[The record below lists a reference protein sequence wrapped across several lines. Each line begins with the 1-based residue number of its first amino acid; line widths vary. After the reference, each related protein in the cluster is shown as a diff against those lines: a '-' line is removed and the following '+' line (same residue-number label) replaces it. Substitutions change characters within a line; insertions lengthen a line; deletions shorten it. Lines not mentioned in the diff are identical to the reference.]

1 MTTLLEESIDKRAH
15 SPLTW
20 LLSRQIF
27 WVFVAAVVAVTALSL
42 ATDTFATQRNL
53 FNVTRN
59 FAFVGIV
66 ALGMTAVIITGGIDL
81 SVGSIVCLAGIMLG
95 VVMNAG
101 YSIWAGVGAA
111 LLTSLAIGAL
121 NGVLIA
127 YVRMPPFVITLGML
141 AIARSLAM
149 VVSNNRMV
157 YDFGPDQAKLLALG
171 GGTTLGVANPV
182 IALTVLA
189 LITGYLFRWTQ
200 WGRHVFAI
208 GGNEQAAMLAGVR
221 VNRVKVGVYMVSALP
236 AGITAVLEVGW
247 LGAVTTNLG
256 QSMELAVIAAAVI
269 GGANL
274 SGGTGTA
281 FGAVIGA
288 ALIEVIRNSLLLL
301 GVDAFWQGTFVG
313 SFIVLA
319 VMFDKLKGSLTE
331 SREWL
336 FSGPPL
342 IVDVEATADHLPAD
356 DGARRHEGVEHDQRR
371 RDHQHACIP
380 SDTLTTISN

>member
-1 MTTLLEESIDKRAH
+1 MSVFGLSEKGYAMTTMLDESIDKRAH
-15 SPLTW
+15 SPLAW
-20 LLSRQIF
+20 LLSRQTF

-42 ATDTFATQRNL
+42 ATDTFATQTNL

-81 SVGSIVCLAGIMLG
+81 SVGSVVCLAGIVLG

-101 YSIWAGVGAA
+101 HSIWVGVGAA

-127 YVRMPPFVITLGML
+127 YVRMPPFVVTLGML

-149 VVSNNRMV
+149 VASNNRMV

-182 IALTVLA
+182 IALAVLA

-208 GGNEQAAMLAGVR
+208 GGNEQAARRAGRSRQSHQGGRLHAFGTHRRHHGGARGRLARRRHHQSRSEHGACGHCGRGHRRRQPERRQRYGVRSGYRRRTDRGDPQQSPAAGSRRILAGDVR
-221 VNRVKVGVYMVSALP
+221 WQLHRARGHVRQ
-236 AGITAVLEVGW
+236 TER
-247 LGAVTTNLG
+247 
-256 QSMELAVIAAAVI
+256 LA
-269 GGANL
+269 
-274 SGGTGTA
+274 
-281 FGAVIGA
+281 
-288 ALIEVIRNSLLLL
+288 
-301 GVDAFWQGTFVG
+301 Q
-313 SFIVLA
+313 
-319 VMFDKLKGSLTE
+319 
-331 SREWL
+331 
-336 FSGPPL
+336 
-342 IVDVEATADHLPAD
+342 
-356 DGARRHEGVEHDQRR
+356 
-371 RDHQHACIP
+371 
-380 SDTLTTISN
+380 

>member
-1 MTTLLEESIDKRAH
+1 MTALLEESIDRRAH
-15 SPLTW
+15 NPLTW
-20 LLSRQIF
+20 LLSRQTF
-27 WVFVAAVVAVTALSL
+27 WVFVAAVVAVTALSF
-42 ATDTFATQRNL
+42 ATDTFATRNNL

-66 ALGMTAVIITGGIDL
+66 ALGMTTVIITGGIDL
-81 SVGSIVCLAGIMLG
+81 SVGSIVCLAGIILG

-101 YSIWAGVGAA
+101 YSIWVGVGAA

-149 VVSNNRMV
+149 VASNNRMV

-171 GGTTLGVANPV
+171 GGTTFGIANPV
-182 IALTVLA
+182 IALVVLA
-189 LITGYLFRWTQ
+189 LIAGYLFRWTQ

-208 GGNEQAAMLAGVR
+208 GGNEQAAMRAGVR
-221 VNRVKVGVYMVSALP
+221 VNRIKVGVYMVSALT

-319 VMFDKLKGSLTE
+319 VMFDKLKGSLGE
-331 SREWL
+331 
-336 FSGPPL
+336 
-342 IVDVEATADHLPAD
+342 
-356 DGARRHEGVEHDQRR
+356 
-371 RDHQHACIP
+371 
-380 SDTLTTISN
+380 

>member
-1 MTTLLEESIDKRAH
+1 MSMTTLLEESIDRRTH

-20 LLSRQIF
+20 VLSRQTF
-27 WVFVAAVVAVTALSL
+27 WVFVAAVVALVALSL
-42 ATDTFATQRNL
+42 ATDTFATQKNL

-81 SVGSIVCLAGIMLG
+81 SVGSIVCLAGVVLG

-101 YSIWAGVGAA
+101 YSIWIGVGAA
-111 LLTSLAIGAL
+111 LLTSLATGAL

-127 YVRMPPFVITLGML
+127 YLRMPPFVVTLGML

-149 VVSNNRMV
+149 VASNNRMV

-182 IALTVLA
+182 IALVVLV

-200 WGRHVFAI
+200 WGRHIFAI
-208 GGNEQAAMLAGVR
+208 GGNEQAAIATGVR
-221 VNRVKVGVYMVSALP
+221 VNRIKVAVYMISAFT

-331 SREWL
+331 
-336 FSGPPL
+336 
-342 IVDVEATADHLPAD
+342 
-356 DGARRHEGVEHDQRR
+356 
-371 RDHQHACIP
+371 
-380 SDTLTTISN
+380 

>member
-1 MTTLLEESIDKRAH
+1 MTTTLLEESIGRRTH

-20 LLSRQIF
+20 LLSRQTF
-27 WVFVAAVVAVTALSL
+27 WVFVAAVAAVAALSF
-42 ATDTFATQRNL
+42 ATDTFLTQNNL

-81 SVGSIVCLAGIMLG
+81 SVGSVVCLAGIVLG

-101 YSIWAGVGAA
+101 WPIWAGIAAA
-111 LLTSLAIGAL
+111 LLTSLAVGAI

-127 YVRMPPFVITLGML
+127 YVRMPPFVVTLGML

-149 VVSNNRMV
+149 VASNNRMV
-157 YDFGPDQAKLLALG
+157 YDFGPDQAQLLALG
-171 GGTTLGVANPV
+171 GGATLGVSNPV
-182 IALTVLA
+182 IALAALA
-189 LITGYLFRWTQ
+189 LIAGYLLRWTQ

-208 GGNEQAAMLAGVR
+208 GGNEHAAMVTGVR
-221 VNRVKVGVYMVSALP
+221 VNRIKVGVYMISALT
-236 AGITAVLEVGW
+236 AGIAGVLEVGW

-274 SGGTGTA
+274 SGGAGTA

-319 VMFDKLKGSLTE
+319 VMFDRLKGSLAE
-331 SREWL
+331 
-336 FSGPPL
+336 
-342 IVDVEATADHLPAD
+342 
-356 DGARRHEGVEHDQRR
+356 
-371 RDHQHACIP
+371 
-380 SDTLTTISN
+380 

>member
-1 MTTLLEESIDKRAH
+1 MTTLLEESIDQRTH

-20 LLSRQIF
+20 LLSRQTF
-27 WVFVAAVVAVTALSL
+27 WVFVAAVVAATALSL
-42 ATDTFATQRNL
+42 ATDTFATQANL

-81 SVGSIVCLAGIMLG
+81 SVGSVVCLAGIMLG

-101 YSIWAGVGAA
+101 HSIWVGVGAA
-111 LLTSLAIGAL
+111 LLTSLAVGAI

-127 YVRMPPFVITLGML
+127 YLRMPPFVITLGML

-149 VVSNNRMV
+149 VASNNRMV

-189 LITGYLFRWTQ
+189 LIAGYVLRWTQ

-208 GGNEQAAMLAGVR
+208 GGNEQAAMVAGVR
-221 VNRVKVGVYMVSALP
+221 VNRIKVGVYMISALT

-256 QSMELAVIAAAVI
+256 QSMELTVIAAAVI

-301 GVDAFWQGTFVG
+301 GVDTLWQGTFVG

-319 VMFDKLKGSLTE
+319 VMFDKFKGSLT
-331 SREWL
+331 
-336 FSGPPL
+336 
-342 IVDVEATADHLPAD
+342 D
-356 DGARRHEGVEHDQRR
+356 
-371 RDHQHACIP
+371 
-380 SDTLTTISN
+380 